1 MSWDAS
7 VLPAFL
13 LATAVFVLTPGV
25 DVFLLLRTSVL
36 AGTRAGLATLAGIHT
51 AVTLHIVLVVSGVG
65 LLVARNDTALTALRW
80 LGAGYL
86 AYLAVSILLGLVRRR
101 TNPPGA
107 EGDRTPEGTPPPA
120 TQTSRPYLRGL
131 LTNLTNPKMLLF
143 TLALLPQFMGSAQ
156 NSTLQLAVLGVVLL
170 AVAVVLE
177 LCIVLAAGLLSE
189 RLRRPRVTA
198 GLDAVCAGV
207 FMVLSVGL
215 VVG

>member
-51 AVTLHIVLVVSGVG
+51 AVTLHIALVVSGVG
-65 LLVARNDTALTALRW
+65 LLVARHETALTALRW

-86 AYLAVSILLGLVRRR
+86 AYLAVSILLGLLRRR
-101 TNPPGA
+101 TTPGGGQA
-107 EGDRTPEGTPPPA
+107 PEDAPPP
-120 TQTSRPYLRGL
+120 TQTSHPYLRGL

-156 NSTLQLAVLGVVLL
+156 NTTLQLAILGVVLL